1 MADIFGR
8 TITIGGVL
16 SGELTRISWGTSPGM
31 IAQQVQISAT
41 RPIDQQMDLA
51 SGKIYLVSTIPQLTQ
66 VVVSGLVANVE
77 TFKSFLNS
85 FCSMCTNTG
94 ELSFSATYPICN
106 MTTATPTTGGPTV
119 TYKVSN
125 PKIIQCSAVAT
136 TGNYQIVNT
145 LVLVGRWTRY

>member
-51 SGKIYLVSTIPQLTQ
+51 SGEIYLVSTIPQLTQ
-66 VVVSGLVANVE
+66 VVVSGLVANAE

-94 ELSFSATYPICN
+94 TLSFSATYPICN
-106 MTTATPTTGGPTV
+106 MTGTASATGPTV

-125 PKIIQCSAVAT
+125 PKVIQCSAVAA

-145 LVLVGRWTRY
+145 LVLVGAGLDIS